1 MKAPVL
7 GVFEKKQGITALQTP
22 EFIGLCGHKHDVV
35 AVVPGEAG
43 DHPQVRMMNIVEFL
57 DGRHR
62 SFPGPLQGS
71 KIPLPQ
77 FRQQLPVG

>member
-1 MKAPVL
+1 MKAAVL
-7 GVFEKKQGITALQTP
+7 GILEKKQWIAALQTP
-22 EFIGLCGHKHDVV
+22 ELIGVCGHKHDVV

-43 DHPQVRMMNIVEFL
+43 DHPQVRMVNIVEFL

-62 SFPGPLQGS
+62 SFRALQGG

-77 FRQQLPVG
+77 FEPQQLPVG